1 MKTFKR
7 SIAAAVA
14 IGLALVLTGCGP
26 DSGTVVDKAHEPAS
40 WYWTTCY
47 RSESTTINGHTT
59 SRQVPYSC
67 QQYKPESYRLY
78 LREDVG
84 VSSSREPEEGWRGVD
99 TRVYMACE
107 VGQFYEDGAC
117 R

>member
-1 MKTFKR
+1 MKR
-7 SIAAAVA
+7 RVAAAVVA
-14 IGLALVLTGCGP
+14 LLAALTLAGCGP
-26 DSGTVVDKAHEPAS
+26 DKGTVVDKSYEPAS

-47 RSESTTINGHTT
+47 RTEVYTSGGTTQ

-78 LREDVG
+78 LREDGG
-84 VSSSREPEEGWRGVD
+84 VSSSREAEEGWRGVNS
-99 TRVYMACE
+99 RVYMACA
-107 VGQFYEDGAC
+107 VGQFYEEGVC